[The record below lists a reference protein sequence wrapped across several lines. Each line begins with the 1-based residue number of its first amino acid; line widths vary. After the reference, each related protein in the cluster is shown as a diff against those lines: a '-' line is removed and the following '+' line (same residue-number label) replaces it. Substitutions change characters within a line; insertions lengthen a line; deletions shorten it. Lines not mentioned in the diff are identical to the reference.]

1 MSPGHAQVR
10 TSVNRESGR
19 LAALRARALAFLLY
33 PVASVRLASIFG
45 SFVEWCGHQ
54 QEVTLVPEGPLVG
67 YGIDGW
73 ALRSVLSALGILFSI
88 AFAFLLLPLA
98 LSPADRLRA

>member
-1 MSPGHAQVR
+1 M
-10 TSVNRESGR
+10 
-19 LAALRARALAFLLY
+19 
-33 PVASVRLASIFG
+33 
-45 SFVEWCGHQ
+45 EWCSQQ

-67 YGIDGW
+67 HGIDGW
-73 ALRSVLSALGILFSI
+73 GLPSVLSALGILFSI